1 MGSVE
6 SGFRW
11 ADRAAHPGPWWTPG
25 TTRATIRVMD
35 FAEARATFCTPRT
48 GPVADP
54 AASATPARRLRDALE
69 PLAMVTVWSEP
80 AADQAAAAGL
90 DFLAGYVGGRA
101 SALGD
106 VPGTLVASTF
116 AVFEPNLAGGLWDQA
131 RASCSVA
138 QLQQGRER
146 AGTEAL
152 RAALGEVD
160 EVEVDGVVDT
170 LRAGLAAADL
180 MGRPL
185 FAGMSALAWP
195 DQAHGR
201 LWHATSLL
209 REHRGDSHVAAC
221 VAAGLDGIE
230 ANVLTELWVG
240 FDLLE
245 YTSTRGWPQEAMDAA
260 IGRLRRRGLLDGP
273 PDHTV
278 LSHEGRRVRAG
289 IEDATDLAQQPI
301 VDLIGDT
308 LDRTVELLATWSE
321 AVVARGWFPADPY
334 KRAAG

>member
-1 MGSVE
+1 VGSVE

-11 ADRAAHPGPWWTPG
+11 ADRTTRRGPRWTPG
-25 TTRATIRVMD
+25 RTRVTIRVMD

-48 GPVADP
+48 GPVVDP
-54 AASATPARRLRDALE
+54 AATPTPARRLRDALE

-80 AADQAAAAGL
+80 AAEQAAAAGL

-106 VPGTLVASTF
+106 VPGTVVASTF

-146 AGTEAL
+146 AGSEAL
-152 RAALGEVD
+152 RATLADVD
-160 EVEVDGVVDT
+160 EVEVDGAVET

-185 FAGMSALAWP
+185 FAGLWALPWP
-195 DQAHGR
+195 EHAHGR

-245 YTSTRGWPQEAMDAA
+245 YTSTRGWSPESMDAA
-260 IGRLRRRGLLDGP
+260 IGRLRRRGLLQGDA
-273 PDHTV
+273 
-278 LSHEGRRVRAG
+278 LSDEGRRVRSG

-301 VDLIGDT
+301 VDLIGDA
-308 LDRTVELLATWSE
+308 LDRTVGALATWSG
-321 AVVARGWFPADPY
+321 AVVARGWFPPDPY

>member
-1 MGSVE
+1 
-6 SGFRW
+6 
-11 ADRAAHPGPWWTPG
+11 
-25 TTRATIRVMD
+25 MD

-54 AASATPARRLRDALE
+54 AAAATPARRLRDALE

-101 SALGD
+101 SVLGD
-106 VPGTLVASTF
+106 VPGTVVASTF
-116 AVFEPNLAGGLWDQA
+116 AVFEPDLAGGLWDQA

-138 QLQQGRER
+138 QLQQGRAL
-146 AGTEAL
+146 AG
-152 RAALGEVD
+152 VD

-170 LRAGLAAADL
+170 LRTGLAAADL

-185 FAGMSALAWP
+185 FAGMGALPWP

-245 YTSTRGWPQEAMDAA
+245 YTSTRGWSPESMDAA
-260 IGRLRRRGLLDGP
+260 IGRLRRRGLLEGDA
-273 PDHTV
+273 
-278 LSHEGRRVRAG
+278 LSDEGRRVRAG
-289 IEDATDLAQQPI
+289 IEEATDLAQQPI
-301 VDLIGDT
+301 VDLIGDG
-308 LDRTVELLATWSE
+308 LDRTVDALARWSE

>member
-1 MGSVE
+1 
-6 SGFRW
+6 
-11 ADRAAHPGPWWTPG
+11 
-25 TTRATIRVMD
+25 MD

-80 AADQAAAAGL
+80 AADRAAAAGL

-116 AVFEPNLAGGLWDQA
+116 AVFEPDLAGGLWDQA

-152 RAALGEVD
+152 RAALADVGESGVD
-160 EVEVDGVVDT
+160 EVDVDGVVDT

-185 FAGMSALAWP
+185 FAGMWALPWP
-195 DQAHGR
+195 DEAYGR

-245 YTSTRGWPQEAMDAA
+245 YTSTRGWSPEAMDAA
-260 IGRLRRRGLLDGP
+260 IGRLRTRGLLDGP

-278 LSHEGRRVRAG
+278 LSDEGRRLRAG

-301 VDLIGDT
+301 VDLIGDA
-308 LDRTVELLATWSE
+308 LDRTVDALATWSE
-321 AVVARGWFPADPY
+321 AVVTRGWFPPDPY

>member
-1 MGSVE
+1 M
-6 SGFRW
+6 
-11 ADRAAHPGPWWTPG
+11 
-25 TTRATIRVMD
+25 IRVMD

-54 AASATPARRLRDALE
+54 AATPTPARRLRDALE

-80 AADQAAAAGL
+80 AADRAAAAGL

-101 SALGD
+101 SVLGD

-116 AVFEPNLAGGLWDQA
+116 AVFEPDLAGGLWDQA

-152 RAALGEVD
+152 RAALAGVGESGVD

-180 MGRPL
+180 TGRPL
-185 FAGMSALAWP
+185 FAGMRALPWP
-195 DQAHGR
+195 DRAHGR

-245 YTSTRGWPQEAMDAA
+245 YTSTRGWSPDSMDAA
-260 IGRLRRRGLLDGP
+260 IGRLRRRGLLEGDA
-273 PDHTV
+273 
-278 LSHEGRRVRAG
+278 LSDEGRRVRAG

-301 VDLIGDT
+301 VDLIGDA
-308 LDRTVELLATWSE
+308 LDRTVGALATWSE
-321 AVVARGWFPADPY
+321 AVVARGWFPPDPY